1 MLKVQLQR
9 STGFP
14 MHIDFECAPG
24 ELHILVGPSGSG
36 KTTTLRSIA
45 GLSDVSGLIQCKDQV
60 WLDSANKVFVPTHRR
75 SIGFLFQN
83 YALFPHLTVLEN
95 VSIPL
100 IGRKQSTRDEAF
112 RWLERLRIA
121 DLANRLPHQI
131 SGGQQQRVAL
141 ARALARDPHALLLDE
156 PFSAVDAPTRQNLYE
171 ALSELRQAVSL
182 PIILVT
188 HDLNEAIR
196 LGDQITVIDQGKSLQ
211 TSDPHHLLDKP
222 RNARVAELV
231 GSPNLFE
238 GLYDQGRLSWGKRG
252 LSLSIKDK
260 GKIKKPTE
268 VAWVIPSHSIEI
280 VNSEEQAN
288 QQLDTCKINLIDC
301 TVARVRQLGQMAVV
315 YWQVNNCD
323 DQIVWQASSSELR
336 RLGIEVGAQKKI
348 YLDPEQI
355 HIMPIKFHL
364 KNT

>member
-14 MHIDFECAPG
+14 MRIDFECAPG

-60 WLDSANKVFVPTHRR
+60 WLDSVNKVFVPTHRR

-280 VNSEEQAN
+280 LNSEEQV
-288 QQLDTCKINLIDC
+288 DTCKINLIDC
-301 TVARVRQLGQMAVV
+301 TVARVRQLGQIAVV
-315 YWQVNNCD
+315 YWQVNDCD